1 MWKAHNT
8 FANVYIWTLWI
19 NYRCSVNLLEP
30 ITLVPYVP
38 LALRA
43 LVLHVLRNLRVLVSY
58 MLSCLACFVPYL
70 LPCLTCLV
78 FYVLTWFVRSAIS
91 CLTCFMFSSLFF
103 FFLFSSTSRVF
114 CRAFSRAARASCFC
128 YLNYLSFL
136 QPGLRLIILIC
147 HFLKS
152 SFFAITMVFYL
163 SYINLQDLL
172 TSLP

>member
-1 MWKAHNT
+1 MWKVHNT
-8 FANVYIWTLWI
+8 FANAYIWTLWI
-19 NYRCSVNLLEP
+19 NYRCSVSPLEP
-30 ITLVPYVP
+30 ITLVSYVP

-58 MLSCLACFVPYL
+58 VLSCLARFVPYL
-70 LPCLTCLV
+70 LPFLTCLV
-78 FYVLTWFVRSAIS
+78 SYVLAWFVRSAIS
-91 CLTCFMFSSLFF
+91 CLTCLM
-103 FFLFSSTSRVF
+103 FSSTSRVF
-114 CRAFSRAARASCFC
+114 CLTLSRAARASCFC